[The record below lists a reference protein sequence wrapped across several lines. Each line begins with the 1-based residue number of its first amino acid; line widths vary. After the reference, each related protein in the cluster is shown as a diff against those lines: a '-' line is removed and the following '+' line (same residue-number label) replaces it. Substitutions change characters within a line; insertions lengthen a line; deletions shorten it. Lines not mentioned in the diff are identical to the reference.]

1 MSPVFKCVLAL
12 FFSLS
17 VMTFGSF
24 MLSINTQLDNPLLV
38 EVGRGIV
45 GGPVMLLG
53 AIFVMDVLTAEEKIS
68 FSIRKIAWVVS
79 TLVPVGIIVFAQV
92 DLFLLETLFYISG
105 FFCSVWVTYWGCRLI
120 IGDRVPNNE
129 VGQNHSG

>member
-24 MLSINTQLDNPLLV
+24 MLSINTQLDNPFLV

-53 AIFVMDVLTAEEKIS
+53 AIFVMDVLTAEEKIP
-68 FSIRKIAWVVS
+68 FPIRNIAWVVS

-92 DLFLLETLFYISG
+92 DLFLIETLVYISG
-105 FFCSVWVTYWGCRLI
+105 FFCSVWFTYWGCRLI
-120 IGDRVPNNE
+120 ILGSIMGDE
-129 VGQNHSG
+129 VQQKPPG